1 MAGNAELAN
10 SITMASATKLVS
22 ENGFEVLYRIA
33 EVAKMLHISRASVYN
48 LLRGEKI
55 IDLGGRN
62 KKGIKLIPG
71 SVLRGIIE
79 RKTRTFR

>member
-1 MAGNAELAN
+1 
-10 SITMASATKLVS
+10 MASSTKLVS

-79 RKTRTFR
+79 RKTKTFR